1 MAAYYIM
8 TNYGPMSITGLK
20 KVSDDRIKEILKD
33 APQDMDTFLEVYEK
47 YAELVDNVKKID
59 LSTKQDILTSAQLAV
74 INGNWQPAG
83 NYLTEHQSLA
93 EYAKKSELYNDSEI
107 RSLISAKQ
115 DKGDYATEIWVENK
129 NYLTEHQD
137 ISGKQDVITDLETI
151 RDGAAKGATA
161 LQNHQSL
168 EAYAT
173 KTWVEDKNYL
183 TEHQS
188 LTEYAKKSEIPE
200 EYNDSELRTIISNK
214 QDTITDLEAIRSKSS
229 TAVQPSDISDM
240 ETRTHADNT
249 YQVKGDYSTNEEVAA
264 IKRSLEEVIYKN
276 EVYGV
281 SHKYTLASPILER
294 IGNLNNHKE
303 LPVQSLMKR
312 CLLTDSG
319 EVTYLDPQDSTK
331 LITGE
336 DAILD
341 GTAGQVMVEIPEH
354 YRKFTLTEDSYNCE
368 ISLYP
373 FKGAHKINKC
383 YISAYEA
390 TLDRANN
397 KLSSVVNTTT
407 QYRGGNNNSDWDDTY
422 RTLLGRPATAISLTN
437 FRNYANNRG
446 SNWKCQEWDIYN
458 TVFWLYTIEYANLN
472 CQDTFNSNTTDE
484 GYHQGGLGSGVTS
497 ISDWNG
503 YNSYNP
509 FVPCGHTNSLGNH
522 TGVVTY
528 TALNEDGTT
537 KYNAPVPSYRGIEN
551 PFGHIWKWTDGVL
564 ARGNGTTQDYYM
576 CRIRSNYASTLNNSY
591 INVGTSPTDEGWKK
605 SIIRNQYGDILTAEV
620 GSSSST
626 YFCDYHYQGVSNGT
640 IYGFHSGGSAG
651 GGSGAGFGR
660 LGSHYSP
667 ARATVYFGSRLCY
680 CEKATIIE

>member
-83 NYLTEHQSLA
+83 NYLTEHQSLE

-249 YQVKGDYSTNEEVAA
+249 YQVKGDYSTNEEVTA

-640 IYGFHSGGSAG
+640 IYGFLSGGYAPD
-651 GGSGAGFGR
+651 GSRAGFGI
-660 LGSHYSP
+660 LVSDCSP
-667 ARATVYFGSRLCY
+667 ASAYVYFGSRLCY